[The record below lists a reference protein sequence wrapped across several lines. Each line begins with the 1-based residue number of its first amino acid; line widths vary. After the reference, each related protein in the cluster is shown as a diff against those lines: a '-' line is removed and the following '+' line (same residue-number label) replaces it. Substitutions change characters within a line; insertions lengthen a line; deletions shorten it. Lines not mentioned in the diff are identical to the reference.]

1 MSFGAILSFGLGIA
15 GPAALL
21 VACVF
26 EAMGRKMAKNP
37 RCDKEKLAKR
47 QHWADVGLVCAWL
60 FLAAAY
66 LCFSY
71 LTADAAT
78 WQTSFESWMTIM
90 LVALLVLDIVYLY
103 LRRARP
109 RPAGKKK
116 RFWEI

>member
-21 VACVF
+21 IACVF
-26 EAMGRKMAKNP
+26 EFMGRRMARNP
-37 RCDKEKLAKR
+37 RHDKEKLAKR

-60 FLAAAY
+60 CLAAAY

-71 LTADAAT
+71 LTVDAAA
-78 WQTSFESWMTIM
+78 WQAAFESWMTIM
-90 LVALLVLDIVYLY
+90 LLALLALDILYLY